1 MNKALR
7 FLISSSLLLLFVPL
21 LGGCNDSSA
30 PGTGSDP
37 AQAEGNTAPP
47 GRLFGASFQTLNN
60 PFFVDLGNGLQKEL
74 AAHGDELIILD
85 AQFNS
90 LKQKNDLSDLILKD
104 VAGIFVN
111 PVNWEG
117 LKGSLLEAQRKNVPI
132 IIVDAPVKESDEELI
147 VCTVASDNVRAG
159 QLAAEA
165 LAKVNPKAKLV
176 VLHLSV
182 NKACID
188 RVAGFK
194 ETLQNYPEMKILDI
208 QEAKGTTEGAR
219 PVMRDLIGRYP
230 DLNAVFAINDPNA
243 LGVISALDSANKLDD
258 VTIVTVDGSQAG
270 IKAIQAGKLHSTSA
284 QFPKEIGKIAA
295 EKMLAHLKGEPVEKD
310 VKVRV
315 ELITAE
321 NAEQHLEA
329 D

>member
-1 MNKALR
+1 MNSALR
-7 FLISSSLLLLFVPL
+7 FLIPLILLTICIT
-21 LGGCNDSSA
+21 GCND
-30 PGTGSDP
+30 GSDSDSS
-37 AQAEGNTAPP
+37 QAESAATT
-47 GRLFGASFQTLNN
+47 GRLFGASFQTMNN
-60 PFFVDLGNGLQKEL
+60 PFFVDLGKGLKNELEANGDRLV
-74 AAHGDELIILD
+74 ILD

-90 LKQKNDLSDLILKD
+90 LKQKNDLSDLILQGA
-104 VAGIFVN
+104 AGIFVN

-117 LKGSLLEAQRKNVPI
+117 LKGSLLEASRKKVPI
-132 IIVDAPVKESDEELI
+132 IIVDAPVKKADEELI

-159 QLAAEA
+159 ELAAQA
-165 LAKVNPKAKLV
+165 LAKVNPKARLV

-188 RVAGFK
+188 RVEGFK
-194 ETLQNYPEMKILDI
+194 TELEQHPEMKILDV
-208 QEAKGTTEGAR
+208 QEAQGTTEGAR

-230 DLNAVFAINDPNA
+230 DLDAVFAINDPNA
-243 LGVISALDSANKLDD
+243 LGVISALDSANKLDR

-284 QFPKEIGKIAA
+284 QFPQEIGKIAA
-295 EKMLAHLKGEPVEKD
+295 EKMLAHLKGESVDKE

-321 NAEQHLEA
+321 NAEQYLESH
-329 D
+329 

>member
-1 MNKALR
+1 MNTALR
-7 FLISSSLLLLFVPL
+7 FLISSSLLLTLAALV
-21 LGGCNDSSA
+21 GGCSNSPATGPDET
-30 PGTGSDP
+30 GTGSS
-37 AQAEGNTAPP
+37 A

-60 PFFVDLGNGLQKEL
+60 PFFVDLGAGLKKEL
-74 AAHGDELIILD
+74 EANGDRLVILD

-90 LKQKNDLSDLILKD
+90 LKQKNDLSDLILQG

-117 LKGSLLEAQRKNVPI
+117 LKGSLLEAQRKKVPI
-132 IIVDAPVKESDEELI
+132 IIVDAPVKKSDEELI
-147 VCTVASDNVRAG
+147 VCTVASDNVKAG
-159 QLAAEA
+159 KLAAEA

-176 VLHLSV
+176 ILHLSV

-188 RVAGFK
+188 RVDGFK
-194 ETLQNYPEMKILDI
+194 TAMQEYPEMEVLDV
-208 QEAKGTTEGAR
+208 QEAQGTTEGAR

-243 LGVISALDSANKLDD
+243 LGVISALDSANKLDQ

-284 QFPKEIGKIAA
+284 QFPQEIGKIAA
-295 EKMLAHLKGEPVEKD
+295 EKMLAHLNGEPVEKD

-315 ELITAE
+315 ELITSE

-329 D
+329 N

>member
-1 MNKALR
+1 MKNKKS
-7 FLISSSLLLLFVPL
+7 FSKSSLVVLLALLLTSMPL
-21 LGGCNDSSA
+21 LVAGCGKKDSKSA
-30 PGTGSDP
+30 ATST
-37 AQAEGNTAPP
+37 Q
-47 GRLFGASFQTLNN
+47 RVFGVSFQTMNN
-60 PFFVDLGNGLQKEL
+60 PFFVDLNEGIKSVVQ
-74 AAHGDELIILD
+74 ARGDRLVTLD
-85 AQFNS
+85 AQWNS
-90 LKQKNDLSDLILKD
+90 FKQKNDLSDLILKD

-194 ETLQNYPEMKILDI
+194 ETLQKYPEMEILDV

>member
-21 LGGCNDSSA
+21 LSGCNDSSA
-30 PGTGSDP
+30 PGTGPDP
-37 AQAEGNTAPP
+37 AQTEDNSTPP

-194 ETLQNYPEMKILDI
+194 ETLQKYPDMEILDV

-295 EKMLAHLKGEPVEKD
+295 EKMLAHLNGEPVEKD

>member
-1 MNKALR
+1 MNSTLR
-7 FLISSSLLLLFVPL
+7 FLIPLTLLAI
-21 LGGCNDSSA
+21 GITGCSNSPDSNSPQSDSA
-30 PGTGSDP
+30 ADT
-37 AQAEGNTAPP
+37 
-47 GRLFGASFQTLNN
+47 GRLFGASFQTMNN
-60 PFFVDLGNGLQKEL
+60 PFFVDLGEGLKKEL
-74 AAHGDELIILD
+74 EANGDRLVILD

-90 LKQKNDLSDLILKD
+90 LKQKNDLSDLILQN

-117 LKGSLLEAQRKNVPI
+117 LKGSLLEASRKKVPI
-132 IIVDAPVKESDEELI
+132 IIVDAPVKKADEELI
-147 VCTVASDNVRAG
+147 VCTVASDNVLAG
-159 QLAAEA
+159 ELAAQA
-165 LAKVNPKAKLV
+165 LAKVNPKARLV

-194 ETLQNYPEMKILDI
+194 TEMEKHPEMKILDV
-208 QEAKGTTEGAR
+208 QEAQGTTEGAR

-230 DLNAVFAINDPNA
+230 DLDAVFAINDPNA
-243 LGVISALDSANKLDD
+243 LGVISALDSANKLDQ

-284 QFPKEIGKIAA
+284 QFPREIGKIAA
-295 EKMLAHLKGEPVEKD
+295 DKMLAHLKGEPVDKD

-315 ELITAE
+315 ELITTE
-321 NAEQHLEA
+321 NAEQYLEPQ
-329 D
+329 

>member
-37 AQAEGNTAPP
+37 TQTEGNTAPP

-159 QLAAEA
+159 HLAAEA

-194 ETLQNYPEMKILDI
+194 ETLLKYPEMEILDV

>member
-1 MNKALR
+1 MNSARR
-7 FLISSSLLLLFVPL
+7 FLISSLMFLLLVPITN
-21 LGGCNDSSA
+21 GCSEG
-30 PGTGSDP
+30 PGSEPQQSQSDAATGK
-37 AQAEGNTAPP
+37 
-47 GRLFGASFQTLNN
+47 LFGVSFQTLNN
-60 PFFVDLGNGLQKEL
+60 PFFVDLGEGLKKEL
-74 AAHGDELIILD
+74 EANGDRLVILD

-90 LKQKNDLSDLILKD
+90 LKQKNDLSDLILQG

-132 IIVDAPVKESDEELI
+132 IIVDAPVKKSDEELI

-159 QLAAEA
+159 KLAAQA

-176 VLHLSV
+176 MLHLSV

-188 RVAGFK
+188 RVDGFK
-194 ETLQNYPEMKILDI
+194 TEMAQYPEMEILDV

-243 LGVISALDSANKLDD
+243 LGVISALDSVNKLDQ
-258 VTIVTVDGSQAG
+258 VTIVTVDGSQPG

-284 QFPKEIGKIAA
+284 QFPREIGQIAA
-295 EKMLAHLKGEPVEKD
+295 QKMLAHLRGEEVEKD

-321 NAEQHLEA
+321 NAEQFLEA
-329 D
+329 N

>member
-21 LGGCNDSSA
+21 LSGCNDSSA

-37 AQAEGNTAPP
+37 AQTEGNTAPP

-194 ETLQNYPEMKILDI
+194 ETLQKYPEMEILDV

-295 EKMLAHLKGEPVEKD
+295 EKMLAHLNGEPVEKD

>member
-1 MNKALR
+1 MNTALR
-7 FLISSSLLLLFVPL
+7 FLISSSLLLTLAALV
-21 LGGCNDSSA
+21 GGCSNSPDTG
-30 PGTGSDP
+30 PDETGTGSS
-37 AQAEGNTAPP
+37 E

-60 PFFVDLGNGLQKEL
+60 PFFVDLGAGLKKEL
-74 AAHGDELIILD
+74 EANGDRLVILD

-90 LKQKNDLSDLILKD
+90 LKQKNDLSDLILQG

-117 LKGSLLEAQRKNVPI
+117 LKGSLLEAQRKKVPI
-132 IIVDAPVKESDEELI
+132 IIVDAPVKKSDEELI
-147 VCTVASDNVRAG
+147 VCTVASDNVKAG
-159 QLAAEA
+159 KLAAEA

-176 VLHLSV
+176 ILHLSV

-188 RVAGFK
+188 RVDGFK
-194 ETLQNYPEMKILDI
+194 TAMQEYPEMEVLDV
-208 QEAKGTTEGAR
+208 QEAQGTTEGAR

-243 LGVISALDSANKLDD
+243 LGVISALDSANKLDR

-295 EKMLAHLKGEPVEKD
+295 EKMLAHLNGEPVEKD

-315 ELITAE
+315 ELITSE

-329 D
+329 N

>member
-7 FLISSSLLLLFVPL
+7 FLISSSLLLIFAPL
-21 LGGCNDSSA
+21 SGGCNDSSA
-30 PGTGSDP
+30 PDLGPGPESSAD
-37 AQAEGNTAPP
+37 QAPQ

-60 PFFVDLGNGLQKEL
+60 PFFVDLGKGLETEL
-74 AAHGDELIILD
+74 AAHGDDLIILD

-117 LKGSLLEAQRKNVPI
+117 LKGSLLEAQRKKVPI
-132 IIVDAPVKESDEELI
+132 IIVDAPVKESDEKLI

-159 QLAAEA
+159 KLAAEA

-194 ETLQNYPEMKILDI
+194 ETLKDYPEMEILDV

-230 DLNAVFAINDPNA
+230 HLDAVFAINDPNS
-243 LGVISALDSANKLDD
+243 LGVISALDSANKLDQ

-295 EKMLAHLKGEPVEKD
+295 EKMLAHLNGEPVEKD

-329 D
+329 N

>member
-1 MNKALR
+1 MNSALR
-7 FLISSSLLLLFVPL
+7 FLIPLTLLTISITGCSNSPDSGSSPS
-21 LGGCNDSSA
+21 
-30 PGTGSDP
+30 GS
-37 AQAEGNTAPP
+37 EETS
-47 GRLFGASFQTLNN
+47 GRLFGASFQTMNN
-60 PFFVDLGNGLQKEL
+60 PFFVDLGEGLKKEL
-74 AAHGDELIILD
+74 AANGDRLVILD

-90 LKQKNDLSDLILKD
+90 LKQKNDLSDLILQN

-117 LKGSLLEAQRKNVPI
+117 LKGSLLEASRKKVPI
-132 IIVDAPVKESDEELI
+132 IIVDAPVKKADEDLI
-147 VCTVASDNVRAG
+147 VCTVASDNVLAG
-159 QLAAEA
+159 ELAAQA
-165 LAKVNPKAKLV
+165 LAKVNPKARLV

-188 RVAGFK
+188 RVEGFK
-194 ETLQNYPEMKILDI
+194 TEMEKHPEMKILDV
-208 QEAKGTTEGAR
+208 QEAQGTTEGAR

-230 DLNAVFAINDPNA
+230 DLDAVFAINDPNA
-243 LGVISALDSANKLDD
+243 LGVISALDSANKLDQ

-284 QFPKEIGKIAA
+284 QFPHEIGKIAA
-295 EKMLAHLKGEPVEKD
+295 EKMLAHLKGEPVDKD

-321 NAEQHLEA
+321 NAEQYLEPQ
-329 D
+329 

>member
-7 FLISSSLLLLFVPL
+7 FLISSSLLLILAPL
-21 LGGCNDSSA
+21 ISGCNDSPATGPDSA
-30 PGTGSDP
+30 QTDS
-37 AQAEGNTAPP
+37 QAPQKP
-47 GRLFGASFQTLNN
+47 QGRLFGASFQTLNN
-60 PFFVDLGNGLQKEL
+60 PFFVDLGEGLQKEL
-74 AAHGDELIILD
+74 EANGDELIILD

-117 LKGSLLEAQRKNVPI
+117 LKGSLLEAQRKKVPI
-132 IIVDAPVKESDEELI
+132 IIVDAPVKKADEELI

-159 QLAAEA
+159 KLAAEA

-194 ETLQNYPEMKILDI
+194 EAMQAYPDMEILDV

-243 LGVISALDSANKLDD
+243 LGVISALDSANKLDK

-295 EKMLAHLKGEPVEKD
+295 EKMLAHLKGEPVDKD

-329 D
+329 N

>member
-37 AQAEGNTAPP
+37 TQAEGNTAPP

-194 ETLQNYPEMKILDI
+194 ETLQKYPDMEILDV

-295 EKMLAHLKGEPVEKD
+295 EKMLAHLNGEPVEKD